1 MAVSHYGKDLKGA
14 LDLVYKRLSTISR
27 SPLGLNGTVTHGR
40 AIESSEGGDC
50 ITRGDF
56 RRSWDCVKALG
67 RRYSSTV
74 NTGESSAAGQCW
86 KYREHPS
93 SALRQTLNT
102 KVDKFSKPS
111 LLSTGIQ
118 EKRPLNYCF
127 GPYATRS
134 IGQGRRFYYVD
145 RYNVHHFRPR
155 GPRRW
160 IDNPRK
166 LLVIVVL
173 SSGVVLS
180 VYFSNL
186 ETVPYSHRKHFV
198 LISDEME
205 KKIGETQFEQMKK
218 MFKPKILPAIHP
230 QSVQVRLIAKDIIE
244 ALQRGTRHQESL
256 SDVVYTNTQTIAS
269 DAHTSQDPWGLR
281 SEREYKEEQLY
292 SNDEIL
298 DDKWVEKSR
307 RSGKEHGEKASTQH
321 LKAFNW
327 EILVVDDPIVNAF
340 CLPGGKIMVFTGLL
354 NAFPSDAEIATVI
367 AHEVGHAVARH
378 AAEGI
383 TSNLWFAVLQIILLQ
398 FIGIPDVVYAM
409 SNLLLKLPFS
419 RRMEVEADY
428 IGLLLMASAGY
439 DPRVASSVYEKLGKL
454 SGDSV
459 IKNYLSTHPS
469 GKKRAELL
477 KQAKVM
483 EEALGIYRER
493 ISGRGIEGFL

>member
-1 MAVSHYGKDLKGA
+1 MAVPHYRKDLKRVF
-14 LDLVYKRLSTISR
+14 DFVYKSDSTISR
-27 SPLGLNGTVTHGR
+27 SPFGLNARATHGR
-40 AIESSEGGDC
+40 SIESSKSGNC
-50 ITRGDF
+50 VNSGDF
-56 RRSWDCVKALG
+56 GSPLQYVKILG
-67 RRYSSTV
+67 RRYSS
-74 NTGESSAAGQCW
+74 NANKGERSGPVQCW
-86 KYREHPS
+86 KYGEHPS
-93 SALRQTLNT
+93 SALTQTLS
-102 KVDKFSKPS
+102 KEVGKFCKPS
-111 LLSTGIQ
+111 LLSAGIQ
-118 EKRPLNYCF
+118 GKRAINHSF
-127 GPYATRS
+127 GPYETQN
-134 IGQGRRFYYVD
+134 IWQGRRFYYVD
-145 RYNVHHFRPR
+145 RFNVQHFRPR

-166 LLVIVVL
+166 LLVIIVL

-205 KKIGETQFEQMKK
+205 RKIGENQFEQMKK

-230 QSVQVRLIAKDIIE
+230 QSVRVRLIAKDIIE
-244 ALQRGTRHQESL
+244 ALQRGTRHQESW
-256 SDVVYTNTQTIAS
+256 SGVVYSNTKTIPF

-281 SEREYKEEQLY
+281 SEKENKEEQLY
-292 SNDEIL
+292 GNDEIL

-307 RSGKEHGEKASTQH
+307 KSGKERGDKASTQH

-327 EILVVDDPIVNAF
+327 EILVVNDPLVNAF

-367 AHEVGHAVARH
+367 SHEVGHAVARH
-378 AAEGI
+378 AAEGM
-383 TSNLWFAVLQIILLQ
+383 TSNLWFAILQIILLQ
-398 FIGIPDVVYAM
+398 FIGMPDLVYAM

-454 SGDSV
+454 SGDSE

-483 EEALGIYRER
+483 DEALGIYRER